1 MGFSLVAESGGYSLV
16 AVCSLLVAV
25 ASPVVA
31 HGVEGV
37 QTSVVAHGLRSC
49 NSQALEHR
57 HMASAAPR
65 HVGSSQTRDRIHVS
79 RFFNT
84 EPPEKPPDVIL
95 LREPEG
101 FLTGAQ
107 RPV

>member
-57 HMASAAPR
+57 LSC
-65 HVGSSQTRDRIHVS
+65 TR
-79 RFFNT
+79 
-84 EPPEKPPDVIL
+84 
-95 LREPEG
+95 
-101 FLTGAQ
+101 A
-107 RPV
+107 